1 MDAQDVALWILGAVG
16 GAGGVVATLKAA
28 ALYVSRRISD
38 AEAKAEGLLT
48 GQLNDLREGY
58 SRMRDER
65 DAERATVA
73 ARDARIVELVESLH
87 ELELSLARHEAQ
99 EGQSHA
105 TRSPPPL

>member
-1 MDAQDVALWILGAVG
+1 MDAQDVALGILAAVG
-16 GAGGVVATLKAA
+16 GAGGVAATFKGAARYVAQ
-28 ALYVSRRISD
+28 RIAD
-38 AEAKAEGLLT
+38 AEAKAEALLT
-48 GQLNDLREGY
+48 GQLTDLREGY

-87 ELELSLARHEAQ
+87 ELELALARHEAQ